1 MTTAKLNKKIIE
13 FVFRDL
19 ARVSLTHPSQSDYSL
34 PGFYFD
40 KEEAED
46 AQQAPRAI
54 INLLKSR
61 YDRGEHYSLDE
72 IDRFVQKEAWSRSF
86 GISRA
91 LIQLDLAFG
100 QSPKRHIQECREAI
114 DVLEKMGKSEAD
126 WYKRFLKELLG
137 SCDYKDINSDN
148 KWPSNYQKLFLYLL
162 IN

>member
-13 FVFRDL
+13 FVLREL
-19 ARVSLTHPSQSDYSL
+19 ARVKYDPRRVSLIISL

-72 IDRFVQKEAWSRSF
+72 INRFVQKEAWSRSF

-114 DVLEKMGKSEAD
+114 DVLEKMGESEAD
-126 WYKRFLKELLG
+126 WYKRFLKEAIGEL
-137 SCDYKDINSDN
+137 
-148 KWPSNYQKLFLYLL
+148 
-162 IN
+162 